1 MQYFN
6 KKQIDEIREM
16 DLLTYLRNSEPHELV
31 RTSGKEYSTR
41 THDSL
46 KISNGKWMWWSRGIG
61 GVSAL
66 DYLIK
71 VRGKPFK
78 EAMQILSDVK
88 ASKPSFLLAKPQQV
102 SSEHASESSNVAT
115 VSSRKLLLP
124 DESENNDDAV
134 RYLEARGIDG
144 EIIDYCIEK
153 HLLYQSE
160 PYHNCIFLGFD
171 EEGTARYAFYRS
183 ITQARGM
190 GDASGSNKR
199 YSFRLGSDAETIHV
213 FEGVLDLL
221 SFATFSKMRNQDWK
235 GETLISLG
243 GVYAPSQFK
252 EKRKLPLVLK
262 HFLDSHP
269 ETKEIHLHLD
279 NDFAGRKAA
288 EFIKDELGGRYR
300 IRDEPPPRGKDYNE
314 FLVLYLSRNKGKMR
328 DKVPDNAR

>member
-1 MQYFN
+1 MQCFN
-6 KKQIDEIREM
+6 KKQVDEIREI
-16 DLLTYLRNSEPHELV
+16 DLLTYLKNCEPYELV
-31 RTSGKEYSTR
+31 RTSVKEYSTR

-78 EAMQILSDVK
+78 EAMQILSDMK
-88 ASKPSFLLAKPQQV
+88 ASKPSFLLAKSPRI
-102 SSEHASESSNVAT
+102 SSEHASESSNAAP

-124 DESENNDDAV
+124 DASENNDDAV
-134 RYLEARGIDG
+134 RYLEARRIDR

-183 ITQARGM
+183 ITLGRGM
-190 GDASGSNKR
+190 GDASGSDKR
-199 YSFRLGSDAETIHV
+199 YSFNIGDNAENIHV

-221 SFATFSKMRNQDWK
+221 SYATFSKMRGEDWK
-235 GETLISLG
+235 EETLISLG

-252 EKRKLPLVLK
+252 GKRKLPLALK
-262 HFLDSHP
+262 QFLDSHT
-269 ETKEIHLHLD
+269 ETKVIHLHLD

-300 IRDEPPPRGKDYNE
+300 IRDEPPSCGKDYNE
-314 FLVLYLSRNKGKMR
+314 FLVLYLSRNKEQPR
-328 DKVPDNAR
+328 AIVLENAR

>member
-1 MQYFN
+1 MVYFN
-6 KKQIDEIREM
+6 KAQIDEIRNI
-16 DLLTYLRNSEPHELV
+16 DLLTYLKECEPHELV
-31 RTSGKEYSTR
+31 RLSGKEYCTR

-66 DYLIK
+66 DYLVK

-78 EAMQILSDVK
+78 EAVQILSDMK
-88 ASKPSFLLAKPQQV
+88 AIRPSFLLSQ
-102 SSEHASESSNVAT
+102 SSNSKP

-124 DESENNDDAV
+124 DASENNDDAV
-134 RYLEARGIDG
+134 RYLEARGIDR
-144 EIIDYCIEK
+144 EIIDYCIGK
-153 HLLYQSE
+153 RLLYQSE

-183 ITQARGM
+183 ITLVRGM
-190 GDASGSNKR
+190 GDASGSDKR
-199 YSFRLGSDAETIHV
+199 YSFRLAGNAGTIHV

-221 SFATFSKMRNQDWK
+221 SYATFSKMRGEDWK
-235 GETLISLG
+235 EETLISLG

-252 EKRKLPLVLK
+252 EKRKLPLALK

-269 ETKEIHLHLD
+269 ETKEINLHLD

-314 FLVLYLSRNKGKMR
+314 FLVIYLSRNKEKVR
-328 DKVPDNAR
+328 DKVPENAR

>member
-1 MQYFN
+1 MVYFN
-6 KKQIDEIREM
+6 KEQIDEIRNI
-16 DLLTYLRNSEPHELV
+16 DLLTYLRKCEPYELV
-31 RTSGKEYSTR
+31 RVSGKEYSTR

-71 VRGKPFK
+71 VRGKPFG
-78 EAMQILSDVK
+78 EAVQILSDMK
-88 ASKPSFLLAKPQQV
+88 ASKPSFLLAKSSKV
-102 SSEHASESSNVAT
+102 SFEHTSKSSNAAP

-124 DESENNDDAV
+124 DESENNDDAI
-134 RYLEARGIDG
+134 RYMEARGIDR
-144 EIIDYCIEK
+144 EIIDYCIEE

-190 GDASGSNKR
+190 GDASGSDKR
-199 YSFRLGSDAETIHV
+199 YSFKLGCNVEKIHV

-221 SFATFSKMRNQDWK
+221 SYATFSKMHGEDWK
-235 GETLISLG
+235 NETLVSLA
-243 GVYAPSQFK
+243 GVYAPSQFN
-252 EKRKLPLVLK
+252 EKRKLPLALK
-262 HFLDSHP
+262 YFLDSHP

-288 EFIKDELGGRYR
+288 EFIKDELEGSYR

-314 FLVLYLSRNKGKMR
+314 FLVLYLSGNSEKMR
-328 DKVPDNAR
+328 AKVPENVR